1 MSEDFR
7 VWTRGP
13 VRWMAPNRPK
23 KLNAWTYEMAAQL
36 TEEFASADADPAV
49 AVIVLAGIGGVYSA
63 GIDRSVL
70 SGDVP
75 ATTPFDVE
83 AFVRSRTP
91 TIACVDGLA
100 FGMGATTATACDL
113 RVASTRASFTFG
125 FVNVGITPEWGS
137 SYLLSRQVG
146 LGRAMDVCLTGRTVD
161 AQEAYRLGLVD
172 RLVAPEEVEDVTQ
185 ALAEQIAGRDAGA
198 VQQTKALLWAGL
210 EAADFA
216 SSRRIELDAA
226 FERRHALK
234 AADGAG
240 T

>member
-1 MSEDFR
+1 MDDDFR
-7 VWTRGP
+7 AWMRGP
-13 VRWMAPNRPK
+13 VRWMAPNRPA

-36 TEEFASADADPAV
+36 TEQFAAADADPAV
-49 AVIVLAGIGGVYSA
+49 KVIVLAGVGGVYSA

-70 SGDVP
+70 SGDIPV
-75 ATTPFDVE
+75 ATPFDVE
-83 AFVRSRTP
+83 AFVKSRTP

-146 LGRAMDVCLTGRTVD
+146 LGRAMDLCLTGRTVD

-172 RLVAPEEVEDVTQ
+172 RLVPPDEVEDVTQ
-185 ALAEQIAGRDAGA
+185 ALAEQIAARDTGA

-216 SSRRIELDAA
+216 ASRQVELQAA
-226 FERRHALK
+226 FQRRHALK
-234 AADGAG
+234 AADDS
-240 T
+240 

>member
-1 MSEDFR
+1 MNDDFR
-7 VWTRGP
+7 AWMRGP
-13 VRWMAPNRPK
+13 VRWMAPNRPA

-36 TEEFASADADPAV
+36 TEQFAAADADPAV
-49 AVIVLAGIGGVYSA
+49 KVIVLAGVGGVYSA

-70 SGDVP
+70 SGDIPV
-75 ATTPFDVE
+75 ATPFDVE
-83 AFVRSRTP
+83 AFVKSRTP

-146 LGRAMDVCLTGRTVD
+146 LGRAMDLCLTGRTVD

-172 RLVAPEEVEDVTQ
+172 RLVPPDEVEDVTQ
-185 ALAEQIAGRDAGA
+185 ALAEQIAARDTGA

-216 SSRRIELDAA
+216 ASRQVELQAA
-226 FERRHALK
+226 FRRRHALK
-234 AADGAG
+234 AADDS
-240 T
+240 

>member
-1 MSEDFR
+1 MNDDFR
-7 VWTRGP
+7 AWMRGP
-13 VRWMAPNRPK
+13 VRWMAPNRPA

-36 TEEFASADADPAV
+36 TEQFAAADADPAV
-49 AVIVLAGIGGVYSA
+49 KVIVLAGVGGVYSA

-70 SGDVP
+70 SGDIPV
-75 ATTPFDVE
+75 ATPFDVE
-83 AFVRSRTP
+83 AFVKSRTP

-113 RVASTRASFTFG
+113 RVASTRARFTFG

-146 LGRAMDVCLTGRTVD
+146 LGRAMDLCLTGRTVD

-172 RLVAPEEVEDVTQ
+172 RLVPPDEVEDVTQ
-185 ALAEQIAGRDAGA
+185 ALAEQIAARDTGA

-216 SSRRIELDAA
+216 ASRQVELQAA
-226 FERRHALK
+226 FQRRHALK
-234 AADGAG
+234 AADDS
-240 T
+240 

>member
-1 MSEDFR
+1 LNDDFR
-7 VWTRGP
+7 AWMRGP
-13 VRWMAPNRPK
+13 VRWMAPNRPA

-36 TEEFASADADPAV
+36 TEQFAAADADPAV
-49 AVIVLAGIGGVYSA
+49 KVIVLAGVGGVYSA

-70 SGDVP
+70 SGDIPV
-75 ATTPFDVE
+75 ATPFDVE
-83 AFVRSRTP
+83 AFVKSRTP

-146 LGRAMDVCLTGRTVD
+146 LGRAMDLCLTGRTVD

-172 RLVAPEEVEDVTQ
+172 RLVPPDEVEDVTQ
-185 ALAEQIAGRDAGA
+185 ALAEQIAARDTGA

-216 SSRRIELDAA
+216 ASRQVELQAA
-226 FERRHALK
+226 FRRRHALK
-234 AADGAG
+234 AADDS
-240 T
+240 

>member
-1 MSEDFR
+1 MNDDFR
-7 VWTRGP
+7 AWMRGP
-13 VRWMAPNRPK
+13 VRWMAPNRPA

-36 TEEFASADADPAV
+36 TEQFAAADADPAV
-49 AVIVLAGIGGVYSA
+49 KVIVLAGVGGVYSA

-70 SGDVP
+70 SGDIPV
-75 ATTPFDVE
+75 ATPFDVE
-83 AFVRSRTP
+83 AFVKSRTP

-146 LGRAMDVCLTGRTVD
+146 LGRAMDLCLTGRTVD

-172 RLVAPEEVEDVTQ
+172 RLVPPDEVEDVTQ
-185 ALAEQIAGRDAGA
+185 ALAEQIAARDTGA

-216 SSRRIELDAA
+216 ASRQVELQAA
-226 FERRHALK
+226 FQRRHALK
-234 AADGAG
+234 AADDS
-240 T
+240 